1 MCYVI
6 PMAGYE
12 GRASTKDIERWY
24 PHIVELM
31 VPLKGFG
38 TTLHDMHDWH
48 TTRGIQSQRGS
59 GRYHEGRHYVRW
71 CFGGSEDAKAFQDEF
86 GGELISPST

>member
-1 MCYVI
+1 
-6 PMAGYE
+6 MAGYK
-12 GRASTKDIERWY
+12 GRASTKEIERRY

-38 TTLHDMHDWH
+38 TTINDMHDWH
-48 TTRGIQSQRGS
+48 AIRGIQTQRGS

-71 CFGGSEDAKAFQDEF
+71 CFTTKDAKEFQAAF
-86 GGELISPST
+86 GGELIMPSPRG

>member
-1 MCYVI
+1 
-6 PMAGYE
+6 MAYK
-12 GRASTKDIERWY
+12 GRIGTKETERRY

-38 TTLHDMHDWH
+38 TRLNLMHDWH
-48 TTRGIQSQRGS
+48 SLRGLESQRGS

-71 CFGGSEDAKAFQDEF
+71 CFVGSEDAKAFQKEF
-86 GGELISPST
+86 GGELIRL